1 MNVKLADVM
10 ERDNEVDK
18 YPICVTTGNIVVSQL
33 TLGKNGRVKPLKNSL
48 THIIGSCL

>member
-48 THIIGSCL
+48 TQIIGSCL